1 MKELLTSNW
10 NGARIFRVA
19 LGIAVI
25 IYAIVKHDSIM
36 GWAGG
41 FVLLMGIS
49 NSGCCGVGGCS
60 IPKTSTKSKV
70 STEDTSFEEVK

>member
-1 MKELLTSNW
+1 
-10 NGARIFRVA
+10 
-19 LGIAVI
+19 
-25 IYAIVKHDSIM
+25 M

>member
-1 MKELLTSNW
+1 MRQLLTSNW
-10 NGARIFRVA
+10 NGARIFRVS

-25 IYAIVKHDSIM
+25 IYAIIKHDSMM

-41 FVLLMGIS
+41 LVLLMGIS

-60 IPKTSTKSKV
+60 IPKTSAKSKV
-70 STEDTSFEEVK
+70 ATEDTSFEEVK